1 MTRLSLYITFRHHFW
16 GDKNNQCL
24 APTLLGERPEWG
36 RAASDEPCSS
46 GVAWN
51 LRLPRLEYKLLET
64 CNAICYETLQGASV
78 RQHSAAVPLTLSRYT
93 VEHYGLRLFWWGKG
107 EAVAS
112 VVLWAIR
119 EACGSVVHGV
129 KEHNRNS
136 GHCIQCA
143 IKHYEDIRNYITGI
157 IARPEQR
164 LSMYVYEET
173 W

>member
-1 MTRLSLYITFRHHFW
+1 MFGPHFV
-16 GDKNNQCL
+16 GREARSNESY
-24 APTLLGERPEWG
+24 TMIEWG

-51 LRLPRLEYKLLET
+51 LRLQYKLLET

-143 IKHYEDIRNYITGI
+143 IKHYEDIRNITGI